1 MKKRIIL
8 ALAILLTGLQV
19 WAQGDKAH
27 VEEIVTKSNIQ
38 GHIYFLASDELR
50 GRATGSPEI
59 DIAAQYISSSFTRYG
74 VKPVPGAD
82 EGYFQ
87 YVHLQSVSKP
97 AHVSAGLN
105 GENMEPEDMLVLRGE
120 SVTSEAEMVYL
131 KLGTEEDFRKYKKD
145 LTGKIV
151 IVDGGLPE
159 GATGSVF
166 TAGTEKADRALERG
180 AAGII
185 ELWGTEAF
193 NWAGIR
199 QYVES
204 ERYRV
209 APKPSADQ
217 SFFQL
222 WVKDYEGAYMDV
234 INKAKKQKM
243 MVSLGARNRK
253 DMYSKNVVGM
263 VEGTDP
269 VLKNEFIIYSAHYDH
284 VGIGKANDEGDSIYN
299 GARDNAVGV
308 VTVMSA
314 AESIAKK
321 PTKRSA
327 LFILFTGEEMGLL
340 GSSYYVENPLLPLNQ
355 MVYCFNSDN
364 GGYNDTSV
372 ATIIGL
378 DRTTEAEHIRKA
390 CEMFGLTAI
399 DDPAKEQGLF
409 DRSDNVNF
417 AREGIPAPTF
427 SMGFQA
433 FDEEIFKYYHQTR
446 DNPDN
451 LDYDY
456 LEKFFRAYVMAC
468 RLIADDTGKP
478 FWVEGDKY
486 YDAGKALYN
495 PQN

>member
-1 MKKRIIL
+1 MNSPENREGVFIFPFETNNTMNKRIIL
-8 ALAILLTGLQV
+8 AIALLLTGLPGQT
-19 WAQGDKAH
+19 QDDKSH
-27 VEEIVTKSNIQ
+27 VEEIVTKGNIQ
-38 GHIYFLASDELR
+38 GHIYFLASDELK

-59 DIAAQYISSSFTRYG
+59 DIAAQYISSSFKRYG
-74 VKPVPGAD
+74 VQPVPGAD
-82 EGYFQ
+82 EEYFQ

-97 AHVSAGLN
+97 AHVSAGLDGRN
-105 GENMEPEDMLVLRGE
+105 IETSDMLVVQGE

-131 KLGTEEDFRKYKKD
+131 KLGTEDDFRKYKKD
-145 LTGKIV
+145 LSGKIV

-166 TAGTEKADRALERG
+166 TSGSEKADRARERG

-185 ELWGTEAF
+185 ELWGSEAF

-199 QYVES
+199 QYLES
-204 ERYRV
+204 ERYRI
-209 APKPSADQ
+209 AAKPSVDQ
-217 SFFQL
+217 SFFQV
-222 WVKDYEGAYMDV
+222 WVKDYDAAYMEM
-234 INKAKKQKM
+234 IQKAKKQKM
-243 MVSLGARNRK
+243 MVSLGARTRK

-269 VLKNEFIIYSAHYDH
+269 VLKNEFVIYSAHYDH

-340 GSSYYVENPLLPLNQ
+340 GSGYYVENPLIPLNQ

-378 DRTTEAEHIRKA
+378 ERTTEAEHIRKA
-390 CEMFGLTAI
+390 TAMTN
-399 DDPAKEQGLF
+399 
-409 DRSDNVNF
+409 R
-417 AREGIPAPTF
+417 
-427 SMGFQA
+427 QA
-433 FDEEIFKYYHQTR
+433 TT
-446 DNPDN
+446 
-451 LDYDY
+451 
-456 LEKFFRAYVMAC
+456 AC
-468 RLIADDTGKP
+468 
-478 FWVEGDKY
+478 
-486 YDAGKALYN
+486 
-495 PQN
+495 